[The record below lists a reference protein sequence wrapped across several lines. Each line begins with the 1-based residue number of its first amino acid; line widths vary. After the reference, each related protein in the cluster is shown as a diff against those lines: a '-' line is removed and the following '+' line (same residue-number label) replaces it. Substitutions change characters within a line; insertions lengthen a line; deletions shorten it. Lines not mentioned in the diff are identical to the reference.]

1 MSRSEVKQGETILF
15 CKWLANEFH
24 VIACTFLHNDSYR
37 CQRATPQSVA
47 DELAHDT
54 VTQIASLS
62 PSSPPTLSNDTASP
76 TDIPERADS
85 RRESGHR
92 ATFVRRYREART
104 FVFSST
110 FPSRLLPAI
119 RV

>member
-1 MSRSEVKQGETILF
+1 MKQGETILF
-15 CKWLANEFH
+15 CKKLASLTH
-24 VIACTFLHNDSYR
+24 VIGCTFPHKDSYR